1 MYRLPQRNDFTKTI
15 AMPTTNNE
23 SSNSSNVL
31 QKVGLLLER
40 TKDALIADLQQEFIG
55 VRNAALK
62 YEKEQSVANFVPII
76 DAVFAKVGYDISHYE
91 ELNEVRTVV
100 EKLLAVTD
108 KIADTVKDASK
119 INDDGK
125 IEADEIAKVASDVM
139 PLVQEVVELVKAV
152 SDIEWK
158 AVAEDLSKSGKDMGE
173 KILND
178 IFTKDF
184 ARKVLDHILMTLLKN
199 AKVVFKD
206 EIEFAKFTIES
217 GINQLVTDAEEMA
230 NVVKG
235 SLEEANKEIKTS
247 LDLVQHTMQE
257 TLKDATDLY
266 RQMENQVNGDIK
278 TLANEYQATYVKI
291 ANGLSIAY
299 SILEFLGIVEE
310 KKITLQLSL
319 IHI

>member
-1 MYRLPQRNDFTKTI
+1 MWQYRLPQRNDFTKTI

-119 INDDGK
+119 ISDDGK

-173 KILND
+173 KIMND

-184 ARKVLDHILMTLLKN
+184 ARKVLDHILMTE
-199 AKVVFKD
+199 VQ
-206 EIEFAKFTIES
+206 KF
-217 GINQLVTDAEEMA
+217 
-230 NVVKG
+230 
-235 SLEEANKEIKTS
+235 
-247 LDLVQHTMQE
+247 H
-257 TLKDATDLY
+257 
-266 RQMENQVNGDIK
+266 
-278 TLANEYQATYVKI
+278 
-291 ANGLSIAY
+291 
-299 SILEFLGIVEE
+299 
-310 KKITLQLSL
+310 
-319 IHI
+319 